1 MVDVKYC
8 DNPDLVQLL
17 PGAAEGLRSLKRA
30 GFRIVIVTN
39 QSGIGRGYFDV
50 QTLEKIHDRLR
61 SELRKKGA
69 DYDAIYYCPH
79 TPEDDCNCRKPK
91 PGLFLKAA
99 SELNIDLALSY
110 TLGDRNLDVE
120 AGRAAGTRTI
130 LVSNN
135 SRRLGPELGSTPDFV
150 VGDLHEAANVI
161 ISSVKAPSAK
171 TGRHI
176 RSHFERN

>member
-17 PGAAEGLRSLKRA
+17 PGAAEGLRSLKSA

-50 QTLEKIHDRLR
+50 ETLEKVHDRLR

-79 TPEDDCNCRKPK
+79 MPEDDCDCRKPK

-99 SELNIDLALSY
+99 AELNIDLASSY

-130 LVSNN
+130 LVSSN
-135 SRRLGPELGSTPDFV
+135 SRQLGSELHSAPDFV
-150 VGDLHEAANVI
+150 VANLHDAANLIESNSRV
-161 ISSVKAPSAK
+161 PNAK

-176 RSHFERN
+176 QSRFERN